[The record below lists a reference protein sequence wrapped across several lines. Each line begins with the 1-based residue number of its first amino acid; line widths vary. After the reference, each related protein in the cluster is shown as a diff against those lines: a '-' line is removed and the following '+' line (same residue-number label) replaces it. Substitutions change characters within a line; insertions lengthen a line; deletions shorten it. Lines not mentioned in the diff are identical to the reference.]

1 MANHT
6 AWAGRRSE
14 QARTI
19 STDSIMNS
27 MSGSTPLNVPFAIT
41 PTAGVGRLRKFGGC
55 DPAGIQG
62 CISHDESLVLVYS
75 TAQRST
81 ELGSHDLRTAEPGQ
95 TLRTKCVALST
106 SVPSVSYEE
115 LSARGSCDELSSGT
129 ECYGCRSR
137 QMREHCASN
146 EGLTAK
152 NKAITAQR

>member
-1 MANHT
+1 M
-6 AWAGRRSE
+6 
-14 QARTI
+14 
-19 STDSIMNS
+19 
-27 MSGSTPLNVPFAIT
+27 P
-41 PTAGVGRLRKFGGC
+41 RLRKFGGC

-62 CISHDESLVLVYS
+62 CCTSHDESLVLVYS

-137 QMREHCASN
+137 QMMREHRASLSF
-146 EGLTAK
+146 GVLRTSTKLQVTSA
-152 NKAITAQR
+152 